1 MAKPG
6 TTMGEMVTSLI
17 NHYYCSL
24 RRGCRCGCCS
34 GPPPLQSI
42 NYHRKF
48 DRLSA
53 TLLHCRI
60 HFAAAVALIVSA
72 LPVEIGGIVLRIL
85 RSVAISYEQAV
96 SWLVKLDR

>member
-72 LPVEIGGIVLRIL
+72 LPGFCDPW
-85 RSVAISYEQAV
+85 RSPTSR
-96 SWLVKLDR
+96 LFPG